1 METPRDYQQP
11 PQPWCHSRQPR
22 GSAEWLLLCDPSRPG
37 SSRLESSSPPWHP
50 RRQERHSIVPAPE
63 CSWGCG
69 GGAARRPPGQ
79 FGSQPE
85 HHFVSRALSAEL
97 RAESLCW
104 APAILSGFAACISL
118 PPPDLSNKVISLSLL
133 PAHMNHC
140 DSIWKTAKLTSFIGE
155 EPPLTSGAGL
165 DIVGISE
172 PWQKLDKLLGGDAGS
187 CAVREERERAKASV
201 TKESR
206 AAPHR
211 SKLQVTTQ
219 LQLDQRPP

>member
-1 METPRDYQQP
+1 M
-11 PQPWCHSRQPR
+11 
-22 GSAEWLLLCDPSRPG
+22 
-37 SSRLESSSPPWHP
+37 
-50 RRQERHSIVPAPE
+50 
-63 CSWGCG
+63 
-69 GGAARRPPGQ
+69 
-79 FGSQPE
+79 
-85 HHFVSRALSAEL
+85 SRALSAEL

-104 APAILSGFAACISL
+104 APATLSGFAACISL
-118 PPPDLSNKVISLSLL
+118 LPPDLSLL